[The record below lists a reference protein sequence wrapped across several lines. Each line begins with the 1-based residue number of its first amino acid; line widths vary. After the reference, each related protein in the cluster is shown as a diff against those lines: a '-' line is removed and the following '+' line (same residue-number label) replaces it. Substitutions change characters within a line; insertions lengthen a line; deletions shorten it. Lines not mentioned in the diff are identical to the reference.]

1 MTGKPGLTVVELAGA
16 ITEATENGGAW
27 GKNLHPS
34 KDVVL
39 RIGHRTEPMRHL
51 DRDFAD
57 GICLLSFTDTPV
69 TSVGE
74 LRDGLA
80 TLDGDLPVNVWVG
93 GRGSA
98 LVRAGCSFLDG
109 SFCLMLSGES
119 W

>member
-1 MTGKPGLTVVELAGA
+1 MRVIELAGA
-16 ITEATENGGAW
+16 ITEATENGGSW

-34 KDVVL
+34 KDVIL
-39 RIGHRTEPMRHL
+39 RIGDRTEPMRHL

-69 TSVGE
+69 TSIGG

-80 TLDGDLPVNVWVG
+80 SLDGDLPVNVWVG

-98 LVRAGCSFLDG
+98 LVRVSCSVLDG
-109 SFCLMLSGES
+109 SFCLILDGDTG
-119 W
+119 